1 MGFVPPVI
9 GRELQQSRLYRV
21 KTQRCLLTYNQKP
34 KLNPQA
40 IAAIHAALFG
50 AAGTTDAALHVFTE
64 KFPESQ
70 R

>member
-21 KTQRCLLTYNQKP
+21 KTQRCLLTYNRKP

-40 IAAIHAALFG
+40 IAAIHGALFG
-50 AAGTTDAALHVFTE
+50 DAGTTDGALQVFTE
-64 KFPESQ
+64 KFPESK

>member
-1 MGFVPPVI
+1 MGFVPPVN
-9 GRELQQSRLYRV
+9 R
-21 KTQRCLLTYNQKP
+21 KP

-40 IAAIHAALFG
+40 IAAIRAALFG
-50 AAGTTDAALHVFTE
+50 AAGAPDGALHMFTE